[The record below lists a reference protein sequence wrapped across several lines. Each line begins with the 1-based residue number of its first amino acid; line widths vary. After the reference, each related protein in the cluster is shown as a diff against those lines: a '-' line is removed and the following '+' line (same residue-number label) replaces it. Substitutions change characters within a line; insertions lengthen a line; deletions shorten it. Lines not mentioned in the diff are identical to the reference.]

1 MGHNVSRDA
10 QLVAVRQ
17 LADYVTGGTLIAKRG
32 RMSEPRPSGASG
44 DTMPRGALADV
55 LGWQSHVRVML
66 AALVGAAGLVLG
78 QVGEL
83 MGSRALLIGSIL
95 GYAVATVVLSWLARR
110 EMVPSGWAAAATVV
124 ADLSFVFGA
133 TVAIASPI
141 YYDRILLCAFF
152 IVHLAEFYFGRRHA
166 LLALI
171 LVVLGYG
178 TLIAVAV
185 DDGAPLRWAEELWS
199 IGIFAVTSAVFVLR
213 YGDLRR
219 RLGTLV
225 SLFERAE
232 EGDFTHEYDV
242 AADERPDAITL
253 VGRAYNRFRN
263 QLASLVLTDPLTGC
277 LNRRGFDQAL
287 AREVARA
294 ERAGSEV
301 SLLALDLDHFK
312 TVNDTF
318 GHLAGDA
325 VLFEAG
331 ALLMHSAR
339 AGDVVARTGGEEFS
353 ILLPDTGAA
362 GAFQLASRICDTFRA
377 HDFMLGDVPT
387 RLTISIGIVTG
398 SAATGTIDNDAL
410 KRRADEALYS
420 AKRSGRDRVRVW
432 TEVGEREGS
441 LAG

>member
-1 MGHNVSRDA
+1 MAHSSLIPAGMPDLRLS
-10 QLVAVRQ
+10 
-17 LADYVTGGTLIAKRG
+17 VTQ
-32 RMSEPRPSGASG
+32 S
-44 DTMPRGALADV
+44 DTAPRGALADV

-66 AALVGAAGLVLG
+66 AALVGAAGLVLA

-83 MGSRALLIGSIL
+83 MGDRTVLLVTVFA
-95 GYAVATVVLSWLARR
+95 YAVAAVTLSWVARR
-110 EMVPSGWAAAATVV
+110 AFVPPGLAAATTVV
-124 ADLSFVFGA
+124 ADISFVFGS
-133 TVAIASPI
+133 TVAMASPV
-141 YYDRILLCAFF
+141 YYDRILICAFF

-166 LLALI
+166 LAALG
-171 LVVLGYG
+171 LVVLGYAA
-178 TLIAVAV
+178 LVVVAV
-185 DDGAPLRWAEELWS
+185 DGGAPLRWAEEVWS
-199 IGIFAVTSAVFVLR
+199 IAIFTVASAVFVLR

-242 AADERPDAITL
+242 AADQRPDAITL
-253 VGRAYNRFRN
+253 VGRAYNRFRT

-287 AREVARA
+287 ARELARA
-294 ERAGSEV
+294 DRAGSEV

-312 TVNDTF
+312 TVNDTY

-325 VLFEAG
+325 VLFESG
-331 ALLMHSAR
+331 ALLIHSAR
-339 AGDVVARTGGEEFS
+339 AGDVVARTGGEEFT

-377 HDFMLGDVPT
+377 HDFVIGEQPV
-387 RLTISIGIVTG
+387 RLTISVGVVTG
-398 SAATGTIDNDAL
+398 STSSGADLDAL
-410 KRRADEALYS
+410 KRHADEALYG